1 MKTITKYVAAA
12 TLAGAMALAA
22 ATPSQARHWR
32 HGGGAAL
39 GGFVAGAAIGAAV
52 ANGGYGYYGPGYYVP
67 GYAYAPDYGYEDSY
81 AYAPGPAYYGPA
93 PRYYGGYPYRGSN
106 SSCGGSPASTNFTSC
121 N

>member
-1 MKTITKYVAAA
+1 MTMLSKYATAAA
-12 TLAGAMALAA
+12 LTGVLALAA
-22 ATPSQARHWR
+22 ATPSQARHWH

-52 ANGGYGYYGPGYYVP
+52 ANGGDGYYGPGYYGP
-67 GYAYAPDYGYEDSY
+67 GYGYEDSY

-93 PRYYGGYPYRGSN
+93 PRYYGGSSYRGSN
-106 SSCGGSPASTNFTSC
+106 TSCGTSPASTNFGSC